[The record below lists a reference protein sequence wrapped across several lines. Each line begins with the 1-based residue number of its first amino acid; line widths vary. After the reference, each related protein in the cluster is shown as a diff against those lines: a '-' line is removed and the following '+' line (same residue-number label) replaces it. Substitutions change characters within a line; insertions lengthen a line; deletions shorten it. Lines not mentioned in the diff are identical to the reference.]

1 MKRFI
6 FPGFLFLVL
15 ATFFIF
21 GRKFTVKEESNNSI
35 AVVTPLEAV
44 AALGQL
50 SPAGEIRK
58 LAAPSSGL
66 GGSPRI
72 KELLVKEGDQVKE
85 GELLAVFD
93 NNPKILADLQI
104 SRARLETINKKV
116 TFQERELKRYRESV
130 LQGGSPEILLAEKN
144 DFLIELLGLK
154 KEVSAEI
161 KSLEVDLFN
170 SKLISPIDG
179 TILKVNS
186 REGERPGLEGVL
198 QVGSNQ
204 NMEALIEVYE
214 SDISRIFLGQNV
226 SLSSENGGFNGTL
239 KGHVSQISPRV
250 SQRVVLS
257 TDPTGDADSRIVEV
271 RVVLDLNSAL
281 IVNRFTGM
289 KLIARFQPF

>member
-1 MKRFI
+1 MKRFF
-6 FPGFLFLVL
+6 FPGFIFLVL

-35 AVVTPLEAV
+35 AVVSPIEAV

-104 SRARLETINKKV
+104 ARARLETINKKV
-116 TFQERELKRYRESV
+116 ISQERELKRYRESV
-130 LQGGSPEILLAEKN
+130 LQGGSPEVLLAEKN

-186 REGERPGLEGVL
+186 REGERPGLEEYFKLDLIKIWKLLLKYMNLMLVEFFL
-198 QVGSNQ
+198 VRMFPYQVK
-204 NMEALIEVYE
+204 M
-214 SDISRIFLGQNV
+214 
-226 SLSSENGGFNGTL
+226 
-239 KGHVSQISPRV
+239 
-250 SQRVVLS
+250 VVLME
-257 TDPTGDADSRIVEV
+257 PLKV
-271 RVVLDLNSAL
+271 
-281 IVNRFTGM
+281 M
-289 KLIARFQPF
+289 

>member
-1 MKRFI
+1 M
-6 FPGFLFLVL
+6 
-15 ATFFIF
+15 
-21 GRKFTVKEESNNSI
+21 
-35 AVVTPLEAV
+35 VTPLEAV

-116 TFQERELKRYRESV
+116 ISQERELKRYRESV

-144 DFLIELLGLK
+144 DFLIELLGLQ

-186 REGERPGLEGVL
+186 REGERPGIEGVL

-214 SDISRIFLGQNV
+214 SDVSRIFLGQNV
-226 SLSSENGGFNGTL
+226 SLSSENGGFNGIL

-289 KLIARFQPF
+289 KVIARFQPF